1 MKKQLKRAVATA
13 AVCAVGATGSLSY
26 LPSAHADEA
35 GAATTSASPER
46 VATKFGHEAWAYGTK
61 VLLGGVDVY
70 SAKDAQAKQGC
81 TDIANIANEVQ
92 SLASVTSY
100 LPQELQDLV
109 RISPLTSSTQTYKSG
124 AIDGVRAT
132 STIADIKIG
141 GNTIGG
147 TKLPALKIAGL
158 KSVADS
164 FHDGAAARGS
174 AWKTNESFGFEGMSI
189 DYEGTVVDGTPLADL
204 LDILN
209 QVSAPVSQI
218 VNQVFDLLAE
228 VGTIE
233 IPGLLKL
240 GLGQSS
246 HKIGANSAT
255 SKAYALRLDLLPQED
270 IPGTVIELGQA
281 RSRISAPLTSAYFRS
296 NVMGLDLKAGN
307 DLLHLGSV
315 QHKTIPCEGTNG
327 KTYTKKIKGTSFPIS
342 IPGLDNALV
351 SLKGIE
357 YAYSGTQLDK
367 GRAKALTT
375 SSLGSL
381 EIPALGLVIKGVTTT
396 VKLTRSGPRERV
408 QTQKSVSVAD
418 ILVNG
423 ESLLKGL
430 QPTFG
435 DVFEFVDSVTGQT
448 NIIDVGAPIEGANN
462 SYGAGYEG
470 IRLTL
475 PGLATKLS
483 IGWVAAHIRQLGKI
497 KQS

>member
-1 MKKQLKRAVATA
+1 MKKQIKRAVATA
-13 AVCAVGATGSLSY
+13 AVCAVGAAGSAAY
-26 LPSAHADEA
+26 IPAAHADET
-35 GAATTSASPER
+35 GAATAASSQR
-46 VATKFGHEAWAYGTK
+46 IATTFGHEAWAYGTK

-92 SLASVTSY
+92 SVASVTSY

-109 RISPLTSSTQTYKSG
+109 RISPLTSSTQTYVDG
-124 AIDGVRAT
+124 ALNGVRAT

-147 TKLPALKIAGL
+147 VKLPALKIAGL
-158 KSVADS
+158 ESVADS
-164 FHDGAAARGS
+164 FHDGSAARGGK
-174 AWKTNESFGFEGMSI
+174 AWKTNESFSFKGMSI
-189 DYEGTVVDGTPLADL
+189 DYDGTVVDGTPLASL

-209 QVSAPVSQI
+209 QVAAPVSQI
-218 VNQVFDLLAE
+218 VNQVFDLLE
-228 VGTIE
+228 TVGTIE

-246 HKIGANSAT
+246 HKIGVNSAT
-255 SKAYALRLDLLPQED
+255 SKAYALRLDLLPQKD

-281 RSRISAPLTSAYFRS
+281 RSRVSAPLTSAYFRS

-315 QHKTIPCEGTNG
+315 QHKTIPCEGTSG
-327 KTYTKKIKGTSFPIS
+327 KTYKKTINGTSFPIA

-357 YAYSGTQLDK
+357 YAYSGTQLSK
-367 GRAKALTT
+367 GRAKAMTS

-381 EIPALGLVIKGVTTT
+381 EIPALGLVIKGLTTT
-396 VKLTRSGPRERV
+396 VSLVRPSANAPVQSKRSV
-408 QTQKSVSVAD
+408 QVAD
-418 ILVNG
+418 ILVDG
-423 ESLLKGL
+423 KSLLNGL
-430 QPTFG
+430 KPTFG
-435 DVFEFVDSVTGQT
+435 DVFDFVDKVTGQT
-448 NIIDVGAPIEGANN
+448 NVIGVGVPIEGANN
-462 SYGAGYEG
+462 RYGAGFEG
-470 IRLTL
+470 IRLTI

-483 IGWVAAHIRQLGKI
+483 IGWAAAHIRQLGKI
-497 KQS
+497 KES